1 MRDSFSLRR
10 REKMANKI
18 THQDKE
24 MICQTYRD
32 AEDKEKAVSA
42 LAKVIGCE
50 VSAINKV
57 LRENGLIKPR
67 VEIKAEKTKE
77 PADQDVKIYKKGV
90 QFVENIEQV
99 KKDPKEA
106 AGPCESQEKKMPEFV
121 QDILFKELS
130 QLERELVTLQES
142 IEAVQKR
149 YEALKD
155 YLFS

>member
-1 MRDSFSLRR
+1 
-10 REKMANKI
+10 MANKI
-18 THQDKE
+18 TYQDKE

-32 AEDKEKAVSA
+32 AEDKKKAVSA
-42 LAKVIGCE
+42 LVKVIGCE
-50 VSAINKV
+50 ASAINEV

-77 PADQDVKIYKKGV
+77 PADQDVKIYKRGV

-106 AGPCESQEKKMPEFV
+106 AGPCESQGKKMPDFV

-130 QLERELVTLQES
+130 QLERELGTLQEN